1 MTTTIRAAVSGD
13 AALIHD
19 FILELAAYEKLLD
32 KVLITVDGVDAML
45 FGAQPRAFCEIAER
59 GGSPVG
65 FALWFYSV
73 STFEGHYGLYLEDL
87 YVRPEARGAGVG
99 RDLLATLARRCI
111 DENLKRMEWSVLD
124 WNALAIR
131 FYDSLGATAKTEWI
145 TRQLRGDA
153 LERLATFQA

>member
-1 MTTTIRAAVSGD
+1 MTTTIRPAVPGD
-13 AALIHD
+13 APLIHR
-19 FILELAAYEKLLD
+19 FIHELAAYEKLLD
-32 KVLITVDGVDAML
+32 KVLITVDGVQAML
-45 FGAQPRAFCEIAER
+45 FAPQPRAFCEIAEVAAE
-59 GGSPVG
+59 PVG

-73 STFEGHYGLYLEDL
+73 STFEGHHGIYLEDL

-99 RDLLATLARRCI
+99 RALLGRLARRCV

-124 WNALAIR
+124 WNAPAIR

-153 LERLATFQA
+153 LQRLAASRA

>member
-1 MTTTIRAAVSGD
+1 MTITTRPAVAGD
-13 AALIHD
+13 APLILR

-32 KVLITVDGVDAML
+32 KVLITIDGVEAML
-45 FGAQPRAFCEIAER
+45 FAPRPRAFCEIAEMN
-59 GGSPVG
+59 GEPVG

-99 RDLLATLARRCI
+99 RALLARLARRCV
-111 DENLKRMEWSVLD
+111 DEDLKRMEWAVLD
-124 WNALAIR
+124 WNAPAIR

-153 LERLATFQA
+153 LRSLAGSEA